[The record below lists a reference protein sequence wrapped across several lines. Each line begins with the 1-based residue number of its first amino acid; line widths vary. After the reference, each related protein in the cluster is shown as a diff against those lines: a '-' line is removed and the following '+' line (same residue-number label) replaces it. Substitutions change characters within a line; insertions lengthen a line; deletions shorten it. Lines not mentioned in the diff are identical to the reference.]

1 MSKFC
6 SRCGSQIKD
15 GNQFCNLCGAPISVI
30 AKSNKAGNNKIA
42 ALFIG
47 NYEKQKKNV
56 QLCGGKIFD
65 KYAKIISL
73 LGLFFVIILTFISP
87 YELDGETTSA
97 FDFWVRGVYPA
108 IGARRWAVDAIDSSV
123 VNIIVLICIV
133 TAVLMLIMTVLNFT
147 NYVTPYKDFWL
158 KALIGYWCCIL
169 FNVIYFFLVNDAT
182 SEFEKYMDNDVFYFD
197 DGDVFYFDDIE
208 LTTNSV
214 YKFLLLV
221 CVIICIYCTIKASI
235 YANNK
240 RLSDSRINEHVEID
254 GEDVIVSPSTFSSEI
269 YIDIKTGE
277 LYILQAKGFERISDG
292 MKFDELK
299 KR

>member
-97 FDFWVRGVYPA
+97 FDFWIRGIIPEVGGLEPVIEVVA
-108 IGARRWAVDAIDSSV
+108 SPL
-123 VNIIVLICIV
+123 VNIIVFICL
-133 TAVLMLIMTVLNFT
+133 AVAVVMLVMAVLNFT
-147 NYVTPYKDFWL
+147 NYVTPFKGFWL
-158 KALIGYWCCIL
+158 KSTIGYWCCIL
-169 FNVIYFFLVNDAT
+169 FNVIYFISVKSSIAEGEAYLRQHGY
-182 SEFEKYMDNDVFYFD
+182 SDVEYIYDEIGFS
-197 DGDVFYFDDIE
+197 
-208 LTTNSV
+208 TNSF
-214 YKFLLLV
+214 YTILLLV
-221 CVIICIYCTIKASI
+221 CVIICIYCTIKATF
-235 YANNK
+235 YAK
-240 RLSDSRINEHVEID
+240 KII
-254 GEDVIVSPSTFSSEI
+254 SPV
-269 YIDIKTGE
+269 
-277 LYILQAKGFERISDG
+277 Q
-292 MKFDELK
+292 
-299 KR
+299 